1 MARASLA
8 PLRLSALTLP
18 LILVAGS
25 SAPLAQGAAP
35 QSVPPPVPMEKR
47 GPPLGSVAPAIRL
60 RDQHDREQT
69 LATLA
74 GKDGLVLLFV
84 RSADW

>member
-1 MARASLA
+1 MTRAWLV
-8 PLRLSALTLP
+8 PLRLLGVALLLLP
-18 LILVAGS
+18 SDGGS
-25 SAPLAQGAAP
+25 SLAAQGTSA
-35 QSVPPPVPMEKR
+35 PPPVPMEKR

-60 RDQHDREQT
+60 HDQHDREQT

>member
-1 MARASLA
+1 MTPSVSPPWRALA
-8 PLRLSALTLP
+8 GLLLA
-18 LILVAGS
+18 
-25 SAPLAQGAAP
+25 SAPMAAFQGSAAAP
-35 QSVPPPVPMEKR
+35 VGPVPLEKR
-47 GPPLGSVAPAIRL
+47 GPAVGSVAPEFRL

>member
-1 MARASLA
+1 MKLSLLGAALALLAPGLAATQGTGAPSPVPLEQRGPAVGARA
-8 PLRLSALTLP
+8 P
-18 LILVAGS
+18 
-25 SAPLAQGAAP
+25 
-35 QSVPPPVPMEKR
+35 E
-47 GPPLGSVAPAIRL
+47 IRL
-60 RDQHDREQT
+60 LDQGGREQT

>member
-1 MARASLA
+1 MSPSVRVS
-8 PLRLSALTLP
+8 SALLALL
-18 LILVAGS
+18 LIGWLAGEP
-25 SAPLAQGAAP
+25 AAQGSEAAP
-35 QSVPPPVPMEKR
+35 VGPVPLEKR
-47 GPPLGSVAPAIRL
+47 GPALGSVAPEFRL
-60 RDQHDREQT
+60 RDQRGREQT

>member
-1 MARASLA
+1 MVRSV
-8 PLRLSALTLP
+8 PPVTIAL
-18 LILVAGS
+18 LVAGWCSLS
-25 SAPLAQGAAP
+25 SQGGRPAAVPL
-35 QSVPPPVPMEKR
+35 EKR
-47 GPPLGSVAPAIRL
+47 GPAIGSVAPAIRL

-69 LATLA
+69 LATLT

>member
-1 MARASLA
+1 MD
-8 PLRLSALTLP
+8 LSARRLGLALLLLCGLGASRP
-18 LILVAGS
+18 V
-25 SAPLAQGAAP
+25 AQG
-35 QSVPPPVPMEKR
+35 VPPQPVPMEKR
-47 GPPLGSVAPAIRL
+47 GPPLGSVAPEFRL

>member
-1 MARASLA
+1 MDLAARRPRLALLLLCGLGASR
-8 PLRLSALTLP
+8 P
-18 LILVAGS
+18 V
-25 SAPLAQGAAP
+25 AQGA
-35 QSVPPPVPMEKR
+35 PPPVPVEKR
-47 GPPLGSVAPAIRL
+47 GPPLGSVAPEFRL
-60 RDQHDREQT
+60 RDQRDREQT